1 MFGGTMDDQARP
13 APLQYA
19 AREPATVGL
28 RPARPLLFVWLPL
41 GLLAMAVA
49 WRGCVQ
55 YNAGAGTDL
64 TATQIF
70 RVVAGVNL
78 GPFIGPLYSNSG
90 FSEVFYRQLLP
101 LPLALLVIGW
111 LPFLLVRAPVGIR
124 RALPAWVLNVLAA
137 VAWYAS
143 ALLSIVYCL
152 N

>member
-1 MFGGTMDDQARP
+1 
-13 APLQYA
+13 
-19 AREPATVGL
+19 
-28 RPARPLLFVWLPL
+28 
-41 GLLAMAVA
+41 MAVA

-70 RVVAGVNL
+70 GIVAGVNL
-78 GPFIGPLYSNSG
+78 GPFIGPLYSGSG
-90 FSEVFYRQLLP
+90 FSERFYRQLLP

-111 LPFLLVRAPVGIR
+111 LPFLLVRAPIGIR
-124 RALPAWVLNVLAA
+124 RALPAWVLNVVAA